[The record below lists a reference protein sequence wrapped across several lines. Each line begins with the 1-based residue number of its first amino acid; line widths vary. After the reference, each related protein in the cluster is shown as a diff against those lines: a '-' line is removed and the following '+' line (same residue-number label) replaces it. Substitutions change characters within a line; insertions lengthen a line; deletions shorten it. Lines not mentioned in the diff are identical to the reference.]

1 MRFKQCE
8 EIENTKQS
16 NLDTPA
22 AQSILSA
29 ARECFLEK
37 EYGKVTFRQIAE
49 RAGVTSGLIAYY
61 FESKDRLAARITAEY
76 LEEGIQK
83 MDLSAMSGLDSAERF
98 YTVVFLD
105 WLIID
110 ENPDFA
116 RFYYSYNR
124 STPGLYW
131 ENGNT
136 YTRLVREFLDEDRLD
151 VSERQNE
158 IYLIACRGSTRE
170 LLLHR
175 HEHPHLITRETVMDI
190 TTSNYFYNLGMSD
203 KVIYRV
209 IQNSKT
215 FLRKHYPH
223 AFQEES

>member
-116 RFYYSYNR
+116 
-124 STPGLYW
+124 
-131 ENGNT
+131 
-136 YTRLVREFLDEDRLD
+136 
-151 VSERQNE
+151 
-158 IYLIACRGSTRE
+158 GS
-170 LLLHR
+170 
-175 HEHPHLITRETVMDI
+175 
-190 TTSNYFYNLGMSD
+190 
-203 KVIYRV
+203 
-209 IQNSKT
+209 
-215 FLRKHYPH
+215 
-223 AFQEES
+223 A